1 MNTYSIYTF
10 LLLFWQAS
18 PGVLIAS
25 AVTILKS
32 KSKIAIFLSK
42 STKIEIV
49 IFAKLLLRFF
59 LQQLMDVT
67 GLNDL
72 TIFIVI
78 VVLTHVGVSCR
89 PTAFTAQ

>member
-1 MNTYSIYTF
+1 V
-10 LLLFWQAS
+10 L
-18 PGVLIAS
+18 LIAQALHQPTLAAASQPASWRTTYGIIDRPEGTAAAYLHAFIWKNVS

-59 LQQLMDVT
+59 CS
-67 GLNDL
+67 N
-72 TIFIVI
+72 
-78 VVLTHVGVSCR
+78 
-89 PTAFTAQ
+89 